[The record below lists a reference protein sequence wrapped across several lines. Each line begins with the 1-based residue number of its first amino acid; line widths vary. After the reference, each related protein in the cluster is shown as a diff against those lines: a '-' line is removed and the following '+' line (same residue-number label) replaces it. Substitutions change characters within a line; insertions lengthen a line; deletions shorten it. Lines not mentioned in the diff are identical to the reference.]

1 MPNEQNNSQEPEVE
15 VDSGQLI
22 ASLDKATIDIQI
34 STARA
39 YPRSLDKVR
48 KDALALATADEATA
62 RSMFYVLPRA
72 GNKIEGA
79 TVRFAEVIGS
89 CWGNIRYGARVVNTD
104 ETFITAQGMAFDLE
118 KNIAITMEVRRRIR
132 DKYNRRYND
141 DMIQVTG
148 NAACSIALRNAILRI
163 VPGWKSIYE
172 QAKAAST
179 GKGQTMDVRVA
190 NAVKAFN
197 QMGAKTVDIL
207 RVLKRRGIPDITL
220 DDLIT
225 LNGIRT
231 AIQDGETTWGQ
242 ILDDLP
248 KSEEEMAEQLK
259 RDFKGPFE
267 TTAETI
273 VHDQPKASAVGSESA
288 SAPKGDSPLPVGAAS
303 HSGDGSEDRLL
314 NKQEIADIDEMC
326 ESLAIDD
333 EGIAQ
338 ALYDYTGGKLTRWRK
353 LPISQLPGF
362 IKQLQSTA
370 PASVK
375 PTS

>member
-72 GNKIEGA
+72 GNKIEGP

-132 DKYNRRYND
+132 DRYNRRYND

-148 NAACSIALRNAILRI
+148 NAACSIALRNAILRV

-179 GKGQTMDVRVA
+179 GKGQTMEARVA
-190 NAVKAFN
+190 NAIKAFN
-197 QMGAKTVDIL
+197 QIGAKTVDIL
-207 RVLKRRGIPDITL
+207 RVLKRRGVPDITL

-248 KSEEEMAEQLK
+248 KSEEEMQEQIK

-267 TTAETI
+267 TTADTI
-273 VHDQPKASAVGSESA
+273 VEDRKPSSAGSESA
-288 SAPKGDSPLPVGAAS
+288 STQMDSSPETNAAPR
-303 HSGDGSEDRLL
+303 SGGEDRPL
-314 NKQEIADIDEMC
+314 NKQELADLDELC
-326 ESLAIDD
+326 VSLGVEDD
-333 EGIAQ
+333 GAAQ
-338 ALYDYTGGKLTRWRK
+338 ALFEYTAGKITSRRK
-353 LPISQLPGF
+353 LPVSQLPGF
-362 IKQLQSTA
+362 IKQLQGMA
-370 PASVK
+370 
-375 PTS
+375 TSG

>member
-62 RSMFYVLPRA
+62 LSMFYVLPRA
-72 GNKIEGA
+72 NSKIEGA
-79 TVRFAEVIGS
+79 TIRFAEVIGS

-190 NAVKAFN
+190 NAIKAFN

-207 RVLKRRGIPDITL
+207 RVLKRRCIPDITL
-220 DDLIT
+220 DDLIM

-231 AIQDGETTWGQ
+231 AIQYGETTWGQ

-267 TTAETI
+267 TTAEAI
-273 VHDQPKASAVGSESA
+273 IPDRPEASAAGSESA
-288 SAPKGDSPLPVGAAS
+288 EASSPPPRSSTTPRAGGS
-303 HSGDGSEDRLL
+303 SEDRLL
-314 NKQEIADIDEMC
+314 NKQELSDLDEMC
-326 ESLAIDD
+326 VSLGIEDD
-333 EGIAQ
+333 DVSQ
-338 ALYDYTGGKLTRWRK
+338 ALFEYTGGKITSRRK
-353 LPISQLPGF
+353 LPVSQLAGF
-362 IKQLQSTA
+362 IKQLQGASSA
-370 PASVK
+370 PAR
-375 PTS
+375 PMN